1 MILLSCVEVILFD
14 FEDFSSSCIASLHVF
29 KSLHFSAVALL
40 TQVCPFVLNV
50 FKLLLAHFLVCNG
63 EVFVETLLLCTQSS
77 KLKVNELVNHV
88 LTHLRCSG
96 MMWDRGYALQQHQR
110 TCGNRLCVHAA
121 SSSQ

>member
-1 MILLSCVEVILFD
+1 MILLSCVEVVLFD

-50 FKLLLAHFLVCNG
+50 FKLLLAHFLVCDG
-63 EVFVETLLLCTQSS
+63 KVFVETLLLCTRSS
-77 KLKVNELVNHV
+77 KLKVNKLVNHV
-88 LTHLRCSG
+88 LTHLRCNG
-96 MMWDRGYALQQHQR
+96 MMWDQGYALQQHRR